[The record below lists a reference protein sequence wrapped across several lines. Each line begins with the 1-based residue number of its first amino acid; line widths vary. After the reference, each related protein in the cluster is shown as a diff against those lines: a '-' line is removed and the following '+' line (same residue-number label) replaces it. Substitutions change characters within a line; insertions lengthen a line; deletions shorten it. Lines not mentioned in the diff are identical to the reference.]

1 MIVVNDSSTGNVKN
15 KIRSVLY
22 QFDRSEV
29 EFDSTLFSGHFG
41 WNTDENSI
49 FGSSAMIVRKIKR
62 KDGNSILVS
71 FGIYKDIRFLSSPAT
86 SCFPCRIKN
95 VRCSIRITRNMSIH
109 IFKKQFCLLYGMFI
123 KIIRHGLDRLFA
135 DKNLHVGVSLE

>member
-49 FGSSAMIVRKIKR
+49 FRWIVRDDRAKR

-109 IFKKQFCLLYGMFI
+109 VFKKQFCFLYGTFI